1 MVNDIRYMLSLFKFR
16 HFLLS
21 SFLFI
26 QSLKINIFK
35 VPIKINHIIDGIYL
49 LLNNNVISVKL

>member
-26 QSLKINIFK
+26 QSLSTTSDYTAKKAF
-35 VPIKINHIIDGIYL
+35 
-49 LLNNNVISVKL
+49 LNVLIASNLYIVILW

>member
-26 QSLKINIFK
+26 QSLSTTSDYTAKAF
-35 VPIKINHIIDGIYL
+35 
-49 LLNNNVISVKL
+49 LNVLIASNLYIVILW